1 MLKSSC
7 GISTC
12 INRTNKE
19 KCTFS
24 FFRDVVKAFVCY
36 CNTRQSSFCI
46 RCHSNYC
53 SSCHLVYHSRCH
65 LVYHSSCYLV
75 YHSICHSSYRL
86 GVIQDVVQVAVR
98 ILIQDWPLTMVL
110 VGYDAFFFVARKAK
124 CCSKNKKRCSKSKKT
139 LLGGE
144 KMHSRVKWRIGRF
157 VRWAI
162 KSVQCDLNYAG
173 INSKILSNLRVGGWK
188 IRA

>member
-1 MLKSSC
+1 MWINIHYLTVFCMLKSSC

-110 VGYDAFFFVARKAK
+110 VGYDAFFLLLGRQNVARKT
-124 CCSKNKKRCSKSKKT
+124 KNVARKVKKRYSGAKKCT
-139 LLGGE
+139 AGWNDGLGDSLGG
-144 KMHSRVKWRIGRF
+144 R
-157 VRWAI
+157 
-162 KSVQCDLNYAG
+162 
-173 INSKILSNLRVGGWK
+173 
-188 IRA
+188 